1 MSGFD
6 LLLMRF
12 LLASLGC
19 LAAGFS
25 VWALSTVL
33 RRWLP
38 ALAAQRSLWLLGQ
51 LTVLATFALMLLP
64 HSERV
69 RLIPP
74 LEAATESVAQYI
86 APPKAPV
93 LPSATAAEVRDAND
107 AAGARAWLLHGARLW
122 LGAYLLGLACNV
134 ASLWRAQRML
144 DRLAGTGTRAA
155 GMAARGVEGVAGAAA
170 VIEVDAPISPMLLG
184 LRKPRL
190 LLPRHLGGFD
200 PLQRD
205 LIVEHEMTHLR
216 RHDLQ
221 WMAVGVLL
229 QTLLWFNPF
238 MRLLR
243 ANLTWAQELGCDRD
257 VLSGRPASQRKAY
270 AAALV
275 AQLKLQHLT
284 PQGALAF
291 GSIEANTLAER
302 MSLIRT
308 PGNARRAIWGR
319 AATVAALLG
328 IAGGN
333 FALQPALAW
342 SVSPSAQANAALD
355 CTIFLDAGSGKTLL
369 RKGDCGTRITP
380 VSTFNIAVSLM
391 GYDSGFLK
399 DQHQPVLPYR
409 ASYQAWNPD
418 WRRDLD
424 PSQWISYSA
433 SWYAQQV
440 TRHLGHERFTRYVRD
455 FGYGNRDVSGDAG
468 KDNGLAWSWLDSS
481 LQISADEQVAFL
493 RRLVRHELPV
503 SRHAIEQTTRLLKA
517 KDLPGG
523 WQAYGKTGTGA
534 PIGPDGK
541 DDYTR
546 SYGWFVG
553 WATNGERTIV
563 YARLTQDEKLT
574 EGAAGPRTKAAFLRE
589 LPAQLSKL

>member
-1 MSGFD
+1 MNDFD

-19 LAAGFS
+19 FAAGFS
-25 VWALSTVL
+25 VWALSALL
-33 RRWLP
+33 RRFLP

-51 LTVLATFALMLLP
+51 LTVLATFVLLLLP

-74 LEAATESVAQYI
+74 LEAATETVTQYI
-86 APPKAPV
+86 APPKTPA
-93 LPSATAAEVRDAND
+93 LPTTTEEQALAANST
-107 AAGARAWLLHGARLW
+107 AGARVWLLHGAQLW
-122 LGAYLLGLACNV
+122 LCAYMAGLAWSI

-144 DRLAGTGTRAA
+144 DRLAQSGAVGEITSS
-155 GMAARGVEGVAGAAA
+155 ARAA

-184 LRKPRL
+184 LFRPRL
-190 LLPRHLGGFD
+190 LLPRHLDGFD
-200 PLQRD
+200 KLQREM
-205 LIVEHEMTHLR
+205 IVEHEMTHLR

-221 WMAVGVLL
+221 WMAAGMLL

-257 VLSGRPASQRKAY
+257 VLRGRPASQRKAY

-275 AQLKLQHLT
+275 AQLKLQHLA

-291 GSIEANTLAER
+291 GSIDANTLTER
-302 MSLIRT
+302 VSLIRT
-308 PGNARRAIWGR
+308 PANARRTMWAR
-319 AATVAALLG
+319 AATVAALAA

-342 SVSPSAQANAALD
+342 SVSPSAQSVAALECTTFVDAATGKPLLREGD
-355 CTIFLDAGSGKTLL
+355 CTA
-369 RKGDCGTRITP
+369 RITP

-399 DQHQPVLPYR
+399 DQHTPLLPYR
-409 ASYQAWNPD
+409 ESYNAWNKE
-418 WRRDLD
+418 WHRDMD
-424 PSQWISYSA
+424 PSQWIKYSA
-433 SWYAQQV
+433 IWYAQQV
-440 TRHLGHERFTRYVRD
+440 TQHIGRERFERYVQG
-455 FGYGNRDVSGDAG
+455 FNYGNRDTGGDKG
-468 KDNGLAWSWLDSS
+468 KDNGLTWSWVGSS
-481 LQISADEQVAFL
+481 MQVSPDEQTAFL
-493 RRLVRHELPV
+493 RKLVRKELPV
-503 SRHAIEQTTRLLKA
+503 SQYAHEQTARLLKV
-517 KDLPGG
+517 KDLPDG
-523 WQAYGKTGTGA
+523 WQVFGKTGTGA

-541 DDYTR
+541 DDYSR

-553 WATNGERTIV
+553 WATNGQRTIV
-563 YARLTQDEKLT
+563 FARLAQDEVLT
-574 EGAAGPRTKAAFLRE
+574 EGAAGPRTKEAFLRE
-589 LPAQLSKL
+589 LPAQLAKL

>member
-1 MSGFD
+1 MNDFD

-19 LAAGFS
+19 FAAGFS
-25 VWALSTVL
+25 VWALSALL
-33 RRWLP
+33 RRFLP

-51 LTVLATFALMLLP
+51 LTVLAIFALMLLP

-74 LEAATESVAQYI
+74 LEAATETVTHYI
-86 APPKAPV
+86 APPKAAA
-93 LPSATAAEVRDAND
+93 LPNATAAEAHS
-107 AAGARAWLLHGARLW
+107 AGNRSSARTWLLHGAQLW
-122 LGAYLLGLACNV
+122 ICIYFAGLAW
-134 ASLWRAQRML
+134 SLAGLYRAQCML
-144 DRLAGTGTRAA
+144 DQLAQGGTARDNSGT
-155 GMAARGVEGVAGAAA
+155 A

-184 LRKPRL
+184 LRRPRL

-200 PLQRD
+200 PLQRE

-221 WMAVGVLL
+221 WMAAGMLL

-257 VLSGRPASQRKAY
+257 VLRGRPASQRKAY

-291 GSIEANTLAER
+291 GSIDANTLTER
-302 MSLIRT
+302 VSLIRT
-308 PGNARRAIWGR
+308 PGNARRAMWAR
-319 AATVAALLG
+319 AATVAALAA

-342 SVSPSAQANAALD
+342 SVSPSAQAKAALN
-355 CTIFLDAGSGKTLL
+355 CTTYVDAASGKPLL
-369 RKGDCGTRITP
+369 REGDCDTRITP

-399 DQHQPVLPYR
+399 DQHAPTLPYR
-409 ASYQAWNPD
+409 AEYNAWNIS
-418 WRRDLD
+418 WHRAMD
-424 PSQWISYSA
+424 PSDWISYSA
-433 SWYAQQV
+433 VWYAQQV
-440 TRHLGHERFTRYVRD
+440 TQQLGRERFQRYVQG
-455 FGYGNRDVSGDAG
+455 FGYGNRDTSGDSG
-468 KDNGLAWSWLDSS
+468 KDNGLTMAWVGSS
-481 LQISADEQVAFL
+481 MQISADEQTAFL
-493 RRLVRHELPV
+493 RKLVRHELPV
-503 SRHAIEQTTRLLKA
+503 SRHAVEQTAGLLRLP
-517 KDLPGG
+517 DLPNG
-523 WQAYGKTGTGA
+523 WRVYGKTGTGA

-541 DDYTR
+541 DDYAR

-563 YARLTQDEKLT
+563 FARLAQDDIVI
-574 EGAAGPRTKAAFLRE
+574 EGAAGPRTKAAFLQQ
-589 LPAQLSKL
+589 LPAALNAL

>member
-1 MSGFD
+1 MNDFD

-19 LAAGFS
+19 FAAGFS
-25 VWALSTVL
+25 VWALSALL
-33 RRWLP
+33 RRVLP

-51 LTVLATFALMLLP
+51 LAVLATFALMLLP

-74 LEAATESVAQYI
+74 LEAATETVTQYI
-86 APPKAPV
+86 APPKVPA
-93 LPSATAAEVRDAND
+93 LPNVTAEEAHKADSST
-107 AAGARAWLLHGARLW
+107 GTRAWMLHGAQLW
-122 LGAYLLGLACNV
+122 LCVYLAGLAWSV

-144 DRLAGTGTRAA
+144 NRLARTGDVANAGRAA
-155 GMAARGVEGVAGAAA
+155 I
-170 VIEVDAPISPMLLG
+170 IEVDAPISPMLLG
-184 LRKPRL
+184 LFRPRL

-200 PLQRD
+200 KLQREM
-205 LIVEHEMTHLR
+205 IVEHEMTHLR

-221 WMAVGVLL
+221 WMAAGMLL

-238 MRLLR
+238 MRMLR

-257 VLSGRPASQRKAY
+257 VLRGRPASQRKAY

-291 GSIEANTLAER
+291 GSIDANTLTER
-302 MSLIRT
+302 VSLIRS
-308 PGNARRAIWGR
+308 PANMRRAMCAR
-319 AATVAALLG
+319 AATVAALAA
-328 IAGGN
+328 IVGGN

-342 SVSPSAQANAALD
+342 SVSPSAQSVAALN
-355 CTIFLDAGSGKTLL
+355 CTTFVDAGSGRALL
-369 RKGDCGTRITP
+369 REGDCSSRITP

-399 DQHQPVLPYR
+399 DQHAPVLPYR
-409 ASYQAWNPD
+409 ESYQAWNKE
-418 WRRDLD
+418 WRRDMD

-433 SWYAQQV
+433 VWYAQQV
-440 TRHLGHERFTRYVRD
+440 TQHIGRVQFERYVQG
-455 FGYGNRDVSGDAG
+455 FGYGNRDASGDRS
-468 KDNGLAWSWLDSS
+468 KDNGLTWSWVGSS
-481 LQISADEQVAFL
+481 MQISPDEQTSFL
-493 RRLVRHELPV
+493 RRLVRRELPV
-503 SRHAIEQTTRLLKA
+503 SQYAHDQTAKLLKVR
-517 KDLPGG
+517 DLPNG
-523 WQAYGKTGTGA
+523 WQVFGKTGTGA

-541 DDYTR
+541 DDYSR

-553 WATNGERTIV
+553 WATNGQRTIV
-563 YARLTQDEKLT
+563 FARLAQDEKLT
-574 EGAAGPRTKAAFLRE
+574 EGAAGPRTKEAFLRE
-589 LPAQLSKL
+589 LPAQLAKL

>member
-1 MSGFD
+1 VNDFD

-19 LAAGFS
+19 FAAGFS
-25 VWALSTVL
+25 VWALSALL
-33 RRWLP
+33 RRVLP

-51 LTVLATFALMLLP
+51 LAVLATFALMLLP

-74 LEAATESVAQYI
+74 LEAATETVTQYI
-86 APPKAPV
+86 APPKVPA
-93 LPSATAAEVRDAND
+93 LPNVTAEEAHKADSST
-107 AAGARAWLLHGARLW
+107 GTRAWMLHGAQLW
-122 LGAYLLGLACNV
+122 LCVYLAGLAWSV

-144 DRLAGTGTRAA
+144 NRLARTGDVANAGRAA
-155 GMAARGVEGVAGAAA
+155 I
-170 VIEVDAPISPMLLG
+170 IEVDAPISPMLLG
-184 LRKPRL
+184 LFRPRL

-200 PLQRD
+200 KLQREM
-205 LIVEHEMTHLR
+205 IVEHEMTHLR

-221 WMAVGVLL
+221 WMAAGMLL

-238 MRLLR
+238 MRMLR

-257 VLSGRPASQRKAY
+257 VLRGRPASQRKAY

-291 GSIEANTLAER
+291 GSIDANTLTER
-302 MSLIRT
+302 VSLIRS
-308 PGNARRAIWGR
+308 PANMRRAMCAR
-319 AATVAALLG
+319 AATVAALAA
-328 IAGGN
+328 IVGGN

-342 SVSPSAQANAALD
+342 SVSPSAQSVAALN
-355 CTIFLDAGSGKTLL
+355 CTTFVDAGSGRALL
-369 RKGDCGTRITP
+369 REGDCSSRITP

-399 DQHQPVLPYR
+399 DQHAPVLPYR
-409 ASYQAWNPD
+409 ESYQAWNKE
-418 WRRDLD
+418 WRRDMD

-433 SWYAQQV
+433 VWYAQQV
-440 TRHLGHERFTRYVRD
+440 TQHIGRVQFERYVQG
-455 FGYGNRDVSGDAG
+455 FGYGNRDASGDRS
-468 KDNGLAWSWLDSS
+468 KDNGLTWSWVGSS
-481 LQISADEQVAFL
+481 MQISPDEQTSFL
-493 RRLVRHELPV
+493 RRLVRRELPV
-503 SRHAIEQTTRLLKA
+503 SQYAHDQTAKLLKVR
-517 KDLPGG
+517 DLPNG
-523 WQAYGKTGTGA
+523 WQVFGKTGTGA

-541 DDYTR
+541 DDYSR

-563 YARLTQDEKLT
+563 FARLAQDEKLT
-574 EGAAGPRTKAAFLRE
+574 EGAAGPRTKEAFLRD
-589 LPAQLSKL
+589 LPAQLAKL

>member
-1 MSGFD
+1 MNDFD

-25 VWALSTVL
+25 VWALSALL
-33 RRWLP
+33 RRFLP

-51 LTVLATFALMLLP
+51 LTVLATFALLLLP

-74 LEAATESVAQYI
+74 LEIATETVTHFI
-86 APPKAPV
+86 APPKAPR
-93 LPSATAAEVRDAND
+93 PTD
-107 AAGARAWLLHGARLW
+107 AAAAPEQNEGDTTHARGWLLHGAQFW
-122 LGAYLLGLACNV
+122 LAIYLIGLAWAVIN
-134 ASLWRAQRML
+134 LRRAQRWL
-144 DRLAGTGTRAA
+144 ERLADSGTRRSA
-155 GMAARGVEGVAGAAA
+155 GEAPGHADI
-170 VIEVDAPISPMLLG
+170 IEIDAPISPMLLG
-184 LRKPRL
+184 LLRPRL

-200 PLQRD
+200 QLQRE

-221 WMAVGVLL
+221 WMAAGVLL

-257 VLSGRPASQRKAY
+257 VLRGRPASQRKAY

-275 AQLKLQHLT
+275 AQLKLQHVPT
-284 PQGALAF
+284 HGALAF
-291 GSIEANTLAER
+291 GSIDANTLTER
-302 MSLIRT
+302 VSLIRT
-308 PGNARRAIWGR
+308 PGNARRAMWAR
-319 AATVAALLG
+319 AATVTLLLAIG
-328 IAGGN
+328 AGN

-342 SVSPSAQANAALD
+342 SVSPSAQSMAALD
-355 CTIFLDAGSGKTLL
+355 CTSFVDAATGKALL
-369 RKGDCGTRITP
+369 RKGDCSTRITP

-391 GYDSGFLK
+391 GYDSGFLR
-399 DQHQPVLPYR
+399 DQHAPTLPYL
-409 ASYQAWNPD
+409 ASYHAGRPE

-424 PSQWISYSA
+424 PQEWIRVSA

-440 TRHLGHERFTRYVRD
+440 TTHLGREHFNRYVKA
-455 FGYGNRDVSGDAG
+455 FGYGNGDTSGDAG
-468 KDNGLAWSWLDSS
+468 KDNGLTWSWIGSS
-481 LQISADEQVAFL
+481 LQISADEQTAFL
-493 RRLVRHELPV
+493 RRLVRRELGLSPL
-503 SRHAIEQTTRLLKA
+503 AYEQTAGLLKV

-523 WQAYGKTGTGA
+523 WQVYGKTGTGA
-534 PIGPDGK
+534 PLGPDGK
-541 DDYTR
+541 DDYSR

-563 YARLTQDEKLT
+563 FARLLQDEKIE
-574 EGAAGPRTKAAFLRE
+574 EGAAGPRLKEAFLNQ
-589 LPAQLSKL
+589 LPAQLKAL

>member
-1 MSGFD
+1 MNDFD

-19 LAAGFS
+19 CAAGFS
-25 VWALSTVL
+25 VWALSAAL

-51 LTVLATFALMLLP
+51 LTVLATFALLLLP

-74 LEAATESVAQYI
+74 LEAATETVTHYI
-86 APPKAPV
+86 APPKP
-93 LPSATAAEVRDAND
+93 ATGAAGAAARVQAADD
-107 AAGARAWLLHGARLW
+107 AAGARVWLLRGAQLW
-122 LGAYLLGLACNV
+122 LAVYLLGLAWSV
-134 ASLWRAQRML
+134 LDLRRAQRML
-144 DRLAGTGTRAA
+144 EQLADSGSARAGAGPSGAA
-155 GMAARGVEGVAGAAA
+155 GI
-170 VIEVDAPISPMLLG
+170 IEVDAPISPMLLG
-184 LRKPRL
+184 LFRPRL

-200 PLQRD
+200 PLQRE
-205 LIVEHEMTHLR
+205 LIVEHELTHLR

-221 WMAVGVLL
+221 WMAVGILL

-257 VLSGRPASQRKAY
+257 VLRGRPASQRKAY

-275 AQLKLQHLT
+275 AQLKLQHLA

-291 GSIEANTLAER
+291 GSIDANTLSER
-302 MSLIRT
+302 VSLIRS
-308 PGNARRAIWGR
+308 PGNARRAMWAR
-319 AATVAALLG
+319 AATVALLAA

-342 SVSPSAQANAALD
+342 SVSPSAQSTAALD
-355 CTIFLDAGSGKTLL
+355 CTTFVDAASGKALL
-369 RKGDCGTRITP
+369 REGDCAARITP

-391 GYDSGFLK
+391 GYDSGFLRN
-399 DQHQPVLPYR
+399 QHAPVLPYR
-409 ASYQAWNPD
+409 AGYAAWNPD
-418 WRRDLD
+418 WRRDMD
-424 PSQWISYSA
+424 PSEWIRYSA
-433 SWYAQQV
+433 VWYAQQV
-440 TRHLGHERFTRYVRD
+440 TQQIGQARFAHYVRA
-455 FGYGNRDVSGDAG
+455 FGYGNGDTSGDPG
-468 KDNGLAWSWLDSS
+468 KDNGLTYSWVGSS
-481 LQISADEQVAFL
+481 LQISADEQTAFL
-493 RRLVRHELPV
+493 RRLARQELPV
-503 SRHAIEQTTRLLKA
+503 SRHAHEQTARLLKVA
-517 KDLPGG
+517 DLPGG
-523 WQAYGKTGTGA
+523 WQVYGKTGTGA
-534 PIGPDGK
+534 PLGPDGK
-541 DDYTR
+541 DDYSR

-563 YARLTQDEKLT
+563 FARLAQDEKVT
-574 EGAAGPRTKAAFLRE
+574 EGAAGPRTKAAFLRQ

>member
-1 MSGFD
+1 VNDFD

-19 LAAGFS
+19 FAAGFS
-25 VWALSTVL
+25 VWALSALL
-33 RRWLP
+33 RRFLP

-51 LTVLATFALMLLP
+51 LTVLATFVLLLLP

-74 LEAATESVAQYI
+74 LEAATETVTQYI
-86 APPKAPV
+86 APPKTPA
-93 LPSATAAEVRDAND
+93 LPTTTEEQALAANST
-107 AAGARAWLLHGARLW
+107 AGARVWLLHGAQLW
-122 LGAYLLGLACNV
+122 LCAYMAGLAWSI

-144 DRLAGTGTRAA
+144 DRLAQSGAVGEITSS
-155 GMAARGVEGVAGAAA
+155 ARAA

-184 LRKPRL
+184 LFRPRL
-190 LLPRHLGGFD
+190 LLPRHLDGFD
-200 PLQRD
+200 KLQREM
-205 LIVEHEMTHLR
+205 IVEHEMTHLR

-221 WMAVGVLL
+221 WMAAGMLL

-257 VLSGRPASQRKAY
+257 VLRGRPASQRKAY

-275 AQLKLQHLT
+275 AQLKLQHLA

-291 GSIEANTLAER
+291 GSIDANTLTER
-302 MSLIRT
+302 VSLIRT
-308 PGNARRAIWGR
+308 PANARRTMWAR
-319 AATVAALLG
+319 AATVAALAA

-342 SVSPSAQANAALD
+342 SVSPSAQSVAALECTTFVDAATGKPLLREGD
-355 CTIFLDAGSGKTLL
+355 CTA
-369 RKGDCGTRITP
+369 RITP

-399 DQHQPVLPYR
+399 DQHTPLLPYR
-409 ASYQAWNPD
+409 ESYNAWNKE
-418 WRRDLD
+418 WHRDMD
-424 PSQWISYSA
+424 PSQWIKYSA
-433 SWYAQQV
+433 IWYAQQV
-440 TRHLGHERFTRYVRD
+440 TQHIGRERFERYVQG
-455 FGYGNRDVSGDAG
+455 FNYGNRDTGGDKG
-468 KDNGLAWSWLDSS
+468 KDNGLTWSWVGSS
-481 LQISADEQVAFL
+481 MQVSPDEQTAFL
-493 RRLVRHELPV
+493 RKLVRKELPV
-503 SRHAIEQTTRLLKA
+503 SQYAHEQTARLLKV
-517 KDLPGG
+517 KDLPDG
-523 WQAYGKTGTGA
+523 WQVFGKTGTGA

-541 DDYTR
+541 DDYSR

-553 WATNGERTIV
+553 WATNGQRTIV
-563 YARLTQDEKLT
+563 FARLAQDEVLT
-574 EGAAGPRTKAAFLRE
+574 EGAAGPRTKEAFLRE
-589 LPAQLSKL
+589 LPAQLAKL

>member
-1 MSGFD
+1 MNDFD

-19 LAAGFS
+19 FAAGFS
-25 VWALSTVL
+25 VWALSALL
-33 RRWLP
+33 RRVLP

-51 LTVLATFALMLLP
+51 LAVLATFALMLLP

-74 LEAATESVAQYI
+74 LEAATETVTQYI
-86 APPKAPV
+86 APPKVPA
-93 LPSATAAEVRDAND
+93 LPNVTAEEAHKADSST
-107 AAGARAWLLHGARLW
+107 GTRAWMLHGAQLW
-122 LGAYLLGLACNV
+122 LCVYLAGLAWSV

-144 DRLAGTGTRAA
+144 NRLARTGDVANAGRAA
-155 GMAARGVEGVAGAAA
+155 I
-170 VIEVDAPISPMLLG
+170 IEVDAPISPMLLG
-184 LRKPRL
+184 LFRPRL

-200 PLQRD
+200 KLQREM
-205 LIVEHEMTHLR
+205 IVEHEMTHLR

-221 WMAVGVLL
+221 WMAAGMLL

-238 MRLLR
+238 MRMLR

-257 VLSGRPASQRKAY
+257 VLRGRPASQRKAY

-291 GSIEANTLAER
+291 GSIDANTLTER
-302 MSLIRT
+302 VSLIRS
-308 PGNARRAIWGR
+308 PANMRRAMCAR
-319 AATVAALLG
+319 AATVAALAA
-328 IAGGN
+328 IVGGN

-342 SVSPSAQANAALD
+342 SVSPSAQSVAALN
-355 CTIFLDAGSGKTLL
+355 CTTFVDAGSGRALL
-369 RKGDCGTRITP
+369 REGDCSSRITP

-399 DQHQPVLPYR
+399 DQHAPVLPYR
-409 ASYQAWNPD
+409 ESYQAWNKE
-418 WRRDLD
+418 WRRDMD

-433 SWYAQQV
+433 VWYAQQV
-440 TRHLGHERFTRYVRD
+440 TQHIGRVQFERYVQG
-455 FGYGNRDVSGDAG
+455 FGYGNRDASGDRS
-468 KDNGLAWSWLDSS
+468 KDNGLTWSWVGSS
-481 LQISADEQVAFL
+481 MQISPDEQTSFL
-493 RRLVRHELPV
+493 RRLVRRELPV
-503 SRHAIEQTTRLLKA
+503 SQYAHDQTAKLLKVR
-517 KDLPGG
+517 DLPNG
-523 WQAYGKTGTGA
+523 WQVFGKTGTGA

-541 DDYTR
+541 DDYSR

-563 YARLTQDEKLT
+563 FARLAQDEKLT
-574 EGAAGPRTKAAFLRE
+574 EGAAGPRTKEAFLRD
-589 LPAQLSKL
+589 LPAQLAKL